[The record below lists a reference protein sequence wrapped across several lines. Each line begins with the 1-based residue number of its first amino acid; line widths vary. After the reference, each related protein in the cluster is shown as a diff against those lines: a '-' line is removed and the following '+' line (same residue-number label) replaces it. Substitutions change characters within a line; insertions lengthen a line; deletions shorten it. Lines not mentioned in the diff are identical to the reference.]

1 MSRKMRKF
9 TELLDEYLKDEE
21 FAAEFLSQALEEED
35 FATFLLSLK
44 DVLRVHGSITKVAE
58 KAKISRATIYKLF
71 SEKSN
76 PELRTILSLLHTIG
90 YNLVVTKRT
99 PSVKASKEA
108 RPKMTAQ
115 LAYYKKTRRSSNS

>member
-44 DVLRVHGSITKVAE
+44 DVIRVHGSITKIAE

-99 PSVKASKEA
+99 PSVKA
-108 RPKMTAQ
+108 PKKSIPKITNQ
-115 LAYYKKTRRSSNS
+115 PAYYKKIRRSSNA

>member
-1 MSRKMRKF
+1 MRKF

-44 DVLRVHGSITKVAE
+44 DVIRVHGSITKVAE
-58 KAKISRATIYKLF
+58 KAKISRSTIYKLF
-71 SEKSN
+71 TEKSN
-76 PELRTILSLLHTIG
+76 PELKTILSLLHTIG

-99 PSVKASKEA
+99 SSVKAKSS
-108 RPKMTAQ
+108 RNKMKVQ
-115 LAYYKKTRRSSNS
+115 PAYYKKNKTKKSTS

>member
-1 MSRKMRKF
+1 MSRKFRKF

-44 DVLRVHGSITKVAE
+44 DVIRVHGSITKIAE
-58 KAKISRATIYKLF
+58 KSKVSRSTIYKLF

-76 PELRTILSLLHTIG
+76 PELRTILALLHTIG
-90 YNLVVTKRT
+90 YDLKVVRRT
-99 PSVKASKEA
+99 EV
-108 RPKMTAQ
+108 
-115 LAYYKKTRRSSNS
+115 LNH